1 MYKIMLADDEGI
13 VIDSLKFIIEKEFK
27 DICEVQY
34 AKTGRSVIELAESFR
49 PDIAVMDIQMPG
61 INGIDAMK
69 EIRRT
74 NNHTVFI
81 VMSAYD
87 KFDYAKEAIKLG
99 VMEYITK
106 PMEKTRIVNALRKA
120 MENIDAERLKRKN
133 ELLIKEKLETVVPII
148 ESGLIHNILLQEH
161 FREDIENYRSILG
174 ITRQYAYMIAVVSGD
189 EQQGNHMT
197 NAVGSSVRM
206 QKHYQEVRDC
216 LKEHFDCIVGTVMA
230 NKLAVLV
237 PYEKEIM
244 DYNERIE
251 LIEKARELVRY
262 MRKRTDIS
270 FRIGIGGP
278 KDFLMASES
287 YTEALNALVA
297 STGSV
302 AHVDD
307 LPIRCEFAGNYPVK
321 LEKKLFAEI
330 EDGDID
336 NASATAAAFF
346 DWMTDI
352 GSDLM
357 NMRLKILEFVLWS
370 EHIAYEKGGMTY
382 QLNSRAD
389 YLPQVMEM
397 AEPSAMKTWFL
408 EKVKEACRNVLNK
421 REEKSGSIIEMAKNY
436 IKNNYHKDISL
447 DDVSREVNISP
458 YYFSKL
464 FKETTGENFIEYLT
478 NLRMDKA
485 KELLETTECSMKEI
499 CVRTGYS
506 DPNYFSR
513 SFKKNVGSLRRSI
526 RRIGEKYMNRA
537 VCKMKK
543 MWKYAAVV
551 LVCVLTLG
559 ACGNLDSSKT
569 SGDAAQDRKIQIGMS
584 FDSFVIERWQT
595 DRDIFVS
602 TAKELG
608 AEVNVQNANG
618 DLEQQKKQINYFIDK
633 GMDVIVIICIDSEGL
648 AEQVQKAKEA
658 GIKVI
663 AYDRMIMDSD
673 IDLYI
678 TFDNERVGTMMGEA
692 LVDNG
697 LSGGKVLMLGGSA
710 VDSNVAM
717 VEKGFR
723 KVMEDHQVTIL
734 DSMHA
739 DGWKAELAAAYVYDH
754 MDVVSEADAIMCGND
769 DLASK
774 VVHALKE
781 KRMAGDI
788 MVVGQDADLEACQ
801 RIVEGTQVMTVYKPV
816 EKLAQKAAECA
827 VLLAEG
833 KELPEETVTIESG
846 NYQVP
851 YIGLEPISVDKTNI
865 NDVIIGSGFHLK
877 EDVYLNV
884 PAEMP

>member
-1 MYKIMLADDEGI
+1 
-13 VIDSLKFIIEKEFK
+13 
-27 DICEVQY
+27 
-34 AKTGRSVIELAESFR
+34 
-49 PDIAVMDIQMPG
+49 
-61 INGIDAMK
+61 
-69 EIRRT
+69 
-74 NNHTVFI
+74 
-81 VMSAYD
+81 
-87 KFDYAKEAIKLG
+87 
-99 VMEYITK
+99 
-106 PMEKTRIVNALRKA
+106 
-120 MENIDAERLKRKN
+120 
-133 ELLIKEKLETVVPII
+133 
-148 ESGLIHNILLQEH
+148 
-161 FREDIENYRSILG
+161 
-174 ITRQYAYMIAVVSGD
+174 
-189 EQQGNHMT
+189 
-197 NAVGSSVRM
+197 
-206 QKHYQEVRDC
+206 
-216 LKEHFDCIVGTVMA
+216 
-230 NKLAVLV
+230 
-237 PYEKEIM
+237 
-244 DYNERIE
+244 
-251 LIEKARELVRY
+251 
-262 MRKRTDIS
+262 
-270 FRIGIGGP
+270 
-278 KDFLMASES
+278 
-287 YTEALNALVA
+287 
-297 STGSV
+297 
-302 AHVDD
+302 
-307 LPIRCEFAGNYPVK
+307 
-321 LEKKLFAEI
+321 
-330 EDGDID
+330 
-336 NASATAAAFF
+336 
-346 DWMTDI
+346 
-352 GSDLM
+352 
-357 NMRLKILEFVLWS
+357 
-370 EHIAYEKGGMTY
+370 
-382 QLNSRAD
+382 
-389 YLPQVMEM
+389 
-397 AEPSAMKTWFL
+397 
-408 EKVKEACRNVLNK
+408 
-421 REEKSGSIIEMAKNY
+421 
-436 IKNNYHKDISL
+436 
-447 DDVSREVNISP
+447 
-458 YYFSKL
+458 
-464 FKETTGENFIEYLT
+464 
-478 NLRMDKA
+478 
-485 KELLETTECSMKEI
+485 
-499 CVRTGYS
+499 
-506 DPNYFSR
+506 
-513 SFKKNVGSLRRSI
+513 
-526 RRIGEKYMNRA
+526 
-537 VCKMKK
+537 MKK

-551 LVCVLTLG
+551 LACVLTFG
-559 ACGNLDSSKT
+559 ACGNLDSGKT
-569 SGDAAQDRKIQIGMS
+569 SGDATQDRKIQIGMS
-584 FDSFVIERWQT
+584 FDSFVIERWQR

-648 AEQVQKAKEA
+648 AGQVQKAKEA

-833 KELPEETVTIESG
+833 KELLEETVTIESG